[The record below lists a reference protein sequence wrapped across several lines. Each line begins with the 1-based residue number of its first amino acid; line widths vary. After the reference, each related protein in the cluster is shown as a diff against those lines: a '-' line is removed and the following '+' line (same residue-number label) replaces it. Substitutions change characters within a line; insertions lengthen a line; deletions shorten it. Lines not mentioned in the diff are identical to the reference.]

1 MIRHALILSISCLAS
16 VSLAQDCDLSFS
28 GKVTGADGHPLE
40 GATVTLM
47 PGNASMAA
55 NTAGIFDLHHI
66 CAGRYL
72 VTVRYVGFQSLND
85 SITITGPVT
94 RNFSLTTDAM
104 LETVVIHED
113 REAEAA
119 AQVVATLKR
128 PQLDAL
134 AGRSLGET
142 LREITGVNTIQAG
155 PGIFKPMIHGVH
167 SQRILILNHGV
178 RQEGQQWG
186 AEHAPEID
194 PFMANDIQVIK
205 DASAIRYGV
214 DAIGG
219 VVVINPPA
227 LPESAGLGGY
237 FQSIAQSNGRGGTIS
252 GSLQGGLNGRP
263 GWGWRVQG
271 TQRQL
276 GDHRSARY
284 NLTNTGLKESSFSG
298 AAGYHHSRGGIDV
311 FVSRFSTTIGILKGT
326 SVGNLEDLS
335 RLIGAEVPDQ
345 TSPFSYSIGE
355 PRQAV
360 VHTLTRVRGHLV
372 RPGLTWR
379 LQYAWQQNA
388 RKEFD
393 IRRGS
398 LSDLPAI
405 DLLLNTHTLD
415 SEWQPK
421 TPSTGR
427 LVMGLNGMYQ
437 YNRNVPGT
445 QRIPFIPDF
454 VTMTGGAYGAYRH
467 QSENLTYDLGVRFDL
482 RHYSVSGFDFRNTLY
497 RQRLS
502 FGNISATAGL
512 TWKVSDEGTLSTSL
526 SSAWRPPHVAELFS
540 LGTHQSAAAIEYG
553 LFLDAATNEIRD
565 AASVRFRNEQALK
578 WVGGWK
584 GMTRGITYE
593 VTAYTNYIFNYFW
606 LRPGG
611 ITRNTRGAYPY
622 FRYTQ
627 SDALFGGVD
636 IEASVPI
643 VNRLT
648 INPRASLIRARDLT
662 NKDFLSFIP
671 ANRAEIKIHYEVTSR
686 GKFRNLFT
694 ELKGSQVFRQR
705 QAPRIIEPK
714 TFLTAAAQ
722 GTDPLAGSSR
732 NFDFMAAP
740 DGYFLL
746 QASAGFSVM
755 ASRMRYDLRLTG
767 DNLLNA
773 AYREYTNRFRYYAD
787 DLGRNIRLSIKIIF

>member
-1 MIRHALILSISCLAS
+1 MKRHALILLISCLAKIS
-16 VSLAQDCDLSFS
+16 IAQDCDLTFS
-28 GKVTGADGHPLE
+28 GKVTGADGQPLE
-40 GATVTLM
+40 GATISLL

-55 NTAGIFDLHHI
+55 DAAGIFDLHHL
-66 CAGRYL
+66 CPGKYL
-72 VTVRYVGFQSLND
+72 VTIRYVGYQVMRD
-85 SITITGPVT
+85 SIILNGPAT
-94 RNFSLTTDAM
+94 RIFSLSSDAM
-104 LETVVIHED
+104 LETIVVHED
-113 REAEAA
+113 RETEAA
-119 AQVVATLKR
+119 AQVIGTLRR

-155 PGIFKPMIHGVH
+155 PGIFKPVIHGVH

-252 GSLQGGLNGRP
+252 GSLQGGLNAKP

-271 TQRQL
+271 TQRRL
-276 GDHRSARY
+276 GDHHSAGY
-284 NLTNTGLKESSFSG
+284 NLTNTGLRESSFSG

-311 FVSRFSTTIGILKGT
+311 FASRFSTTIGILKGT
-326 SVGNLEDLS
+326 AVGNLEDLS

-345 TSPFSYSIGE
+345 TKPFSYSIGE
-355 PRQAV
+355 PRQEVA
-360 VHTLTRVRGHLV
+360 HTLTRVRGHLV

-379 LQYAWQQNA
+379 VQYAWQQNA

-398 LSDLPAI
+398 LSGLPAI

-415 SEWQPK
+415 NEWQPRTRSSGK
-421 TPSTGR
+421 LLFG
-427 LVMGLNGMYQ
+427 MNAMYQ
-437 YNRNVPGT
+437 YNRSLPGT

-454 VTMTGGAYGAYRH
+454 VTMTGGTYAAYRH
-467 QSENLTYDLGVRFDL
+467 QSEQLTYDLGARFDL
-482 RHYSVSGFDFRNTLY
+482 RHYSVAGYDFKNTLY
-497 RQRLS
+497 RQRMN
-502 FGNISATAGL
+502 FGNVSATAGL
-512 TWKVSDEGTLSTSL
+512 TWKMNERNSISTSL

-553 LFLDAATNEIRD
+553 LFLDPATNEIRD
-565 AASVRFRNEQALK
+565 PSSVRFRNEHGIK

-584 GMTRGITYE
+584 GAANGIGFEFTTY
-593 VTAYTNYIFNYFW
+593 ANYIFNYFW

-627 SDALFGGVD
+627 SDALFLGTD
-636 IEASVPI
+636 LEASIPI
-643 VNRLT
+643 TNRLT
-648 INPRASLIRARDLT
+648 IAPRASLLRARDLT
-662 NKDFLSFIP
+662 NKDLLSFIP
-671 ANRAEIKIHYEVTSR
+671 ANRAEVRMHYELPSK
-686 GKFRNLFT
+686 GPFRNLFA
-694 ELKGSQVFRQR
+694 EIKGSQVFRQG
-705 QAPRIIEPK
+705 QSPRIIKPGE
-714 TFLTAAAQ
+714 FLTAAEQ
-722 GTDPLAGSSR
+722 GTDPLAGSNR

-740 DGYFLL
+740 AGYFLL
-746 QASAGFSVM
+746 QASAGFSITGDRV
-755 ASRMRYDLRLTG
+755 RYDLRLSG

-787 DLGRNIRLSIKIIF
+787 DLGRNIRFSFKVIF